1 MKKKIP
7 GKTTKQEHQYQQQIK
22 SNKAKALHRDKKQY
36 VIVKGKD
43 SPNRYSNHEYY
54 VPYSIIAPK
63 IHKAKLTELQKE
75 ADKSIIRVGDYNLL
89 YQNLVL
95 QTKITLGIE
104 NLYNTVSS
112 LI

>member
-7 GKTTKQEHQYQQQIK
+7 GKTTKQEYQYQQQIK
-22 SNKAKALHRDKKQY
+22 SNKAKALHRDKKPY

-43 SPNRYSNHEYY
+43 SPSRYY
-54 VPYSIIAPK
+54 VPYSIIAPEM
-63 IHKAKLTELQKE
+63 HKAKLTELQKE

-95 QTKITLGIE
+95 QTKITFGIE
-104 NLYNTVSS
+104 ILYNTVSS